1 MLLENIE
8 QTKEYFKLCKNFGA
22 SGLKVKPNNLPA
34 EVAKEKTIAQ
44 IAESV
49 KNQPSEKVALI

>member
-8 QTKEYFKLCKNFGA
+8 QTKEYFKLCKDIGA
-22 SGLKVKPNNLPA
+22 SGLKIKPNHLPA

-49 KNQPSEKVALI
+49 KNPPSEKVALI